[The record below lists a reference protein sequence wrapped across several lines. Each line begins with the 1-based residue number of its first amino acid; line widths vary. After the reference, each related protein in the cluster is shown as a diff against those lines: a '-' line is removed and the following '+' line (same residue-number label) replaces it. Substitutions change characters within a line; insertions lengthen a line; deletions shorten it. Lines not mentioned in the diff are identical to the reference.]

1 MPPADDPIRTRL
13 GANLATVRERIAA
26 AAARGAHAAEAVT
39 LLPVTK
45 AAPQRIF
52 ADLLALGEDAV
63 GENRILEARERRQN
77 APEGLIWHGIGH
89 LQRNKLKVALEV
101 FDVLHGIDSLRLID
115 PLARQLRTTGRR
127 QAIYLQVNAANDPR
141 KGGFHPDEALEALR
155 VLAQSPHVE
164 VLGFMTMAA
173 LGSSQDDARATFRT
187 LREIRD
193 EAVRAGVGQVPPQGL
208 SMGMT
213 NDFEIAV
220 EEGATIVRIGSALL
234 EGLAFPDAASGA
246 PDHP

>member
-1 MPPADDPIRTRL
+1 M
-13 GANLATVRERIAA
+13 AA
-26 AAARGAHAAEAVT
+26 ARARGAHAAERVT

-52 ADLLALGEDAV
+52 ADLLALGESAV
-63 GENRILEARERRQN
+63 GENRILAARERRRR

-89 LQRNKLKVALEV
+89 LQRNKLKAALEA

-115 PLARQLRTTGRR
+115 QLARQLRATGRSS
-127 QAIYLQVNAANDPR
+127 AVYLQVNAAADPR
-141 KGGFHPDEALEALR
+141 KGGFLPDEALDALR
-155 VLAQSPHVE
+155 VLAQVPLVE
-164 VLGFMTMAA
+164 VRGFMTMAA

-193 EAVRAGVGQVPPQGL
+193 EAVGTGIGHVPPHGL

-234 EGLAFPDAASGA
+234 DGVAFPDAGSGP